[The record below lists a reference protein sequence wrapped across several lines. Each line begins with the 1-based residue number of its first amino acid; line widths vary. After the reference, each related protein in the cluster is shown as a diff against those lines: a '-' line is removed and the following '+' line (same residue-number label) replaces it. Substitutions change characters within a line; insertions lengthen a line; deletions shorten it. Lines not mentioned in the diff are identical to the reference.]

1 MDGEKAIVSLG
12 AGLLLGGLFVGLLVN
27 SGWRDDATKRHYG
40 GYCQDTGKW
49 NWNGECERQP

>member
-27 SGWRDDATKRHYG
+27 SGWRPAMSGGPDRRLVTTLYG
-40 GYCQDTGKW
+40 CT
-49 NWNGECERQP
+49 